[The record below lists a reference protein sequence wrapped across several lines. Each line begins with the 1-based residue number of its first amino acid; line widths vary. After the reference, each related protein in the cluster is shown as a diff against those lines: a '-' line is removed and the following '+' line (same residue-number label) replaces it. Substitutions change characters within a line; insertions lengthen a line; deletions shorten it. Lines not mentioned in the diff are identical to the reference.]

1 MTYGIYAIKDAKTT
15 FMPANADY
23 NDASAIRNFE
33 HAVRQPDSLLRSHSA
48 DYTLWRVGQFDNEH
62 GEIIPEWPPVQLA
75 DASAVLKEDV

>member
-15 FMPANADY
+15 FMPANVDF

-33 HAVRQPDSLLRSHSA
+33 HAVRQPDSLLCSHSA